1 MVSLYELN
9 ILLDLA
15 GILFCAV
22 CMLVVAAWRRLLC
35 ASARHLLSILGANTL
50 VLLSNCVGLLYK
62 GQPGAR
68 IHLLL
73 CASNFLEFAG
83 GYLLSM
89 AATYYIFSCVE
100 RSGPPLTAL
109 RRFCRPYFAAILAL
123 LVISQFTG
131 LYYTIGADNVYQR
144 GALFPLS
151 IVVSVGTM
159 AMDLAVTW
167 KNRRRLHRREFI
179 SFMLYVLLPACALVV
194 DALFYGLYTFRAST
208 TLAIVLMFL
217 LMLVT
222 QVERHMD
229 NERQLADMKVLLTIS
244 QIQPHFLYNAL
255 AAIQYLCRSD
265 PAAASEAVEDFS
277 CYLRGNLSALTTN
290 HPIPF
295 AVEMRHV
302 THYLALE
309 QRRFGERLCVRTELA
324 ETGFSLPPLTV
335 QPLVENAVRYGTG
348 RQLSGVHLTI
358 ASWAEEDGYCVRVS
372 DDGPGFDP
380 ERYHEDGAPHLG
392 IDSVR
397 SRLASMCGGSLTI
410 ASHPGGGTQALI
422 RIPCAPQPRQEGRS
436 AR

>member
-100 RSGPPLTAL
+100 RSG
-109 RRFCRPYFAAILAL
+109 
-123 LVISQFTG
+123 
-131 LYYTIGADNVYQR
+131 
-144 GALFPLS
+144 
-151 IVVSVGTM
+151 
-159 AMDLAVTW
+159 
-167 KNRRRLHRREFI
+167 
-179 SFMLYVLLPACALVV
+179 
-194 DALFYGLYTFRAST
+194 
-208 TLAIVLMFL
+208 
-217 LMLVT
+217 
-222 QVERHMD
+222 
-229 NERQLADMKVLLTIS
+229 
-244 QIQPHFLYNAL
+244 
-255 AAIQYLCRSD
+255 
-265 PAAASEAVEDFS
+265 
-277 CYLRGNLSALTTN
+277 
-290 HPIPF
+290 
-295 AVEMRHV
+295 
-302 THYLALE
+302 
-309 QRRFGERLCVRTELA
+309 
-324 ETGFSLPPLTV
+324 PPLTV